1 MPLRRRRGRLLQRR
15 CERRKGRRVGRCV
28 RREHEGEQRRRDE
41 EHERDHADGHHTRTQ
56 HVDPRRKRHHRQ
68 PKARADH
75 VGCELAPPA
84 RAMRTVRL
92 WRQQRVQRALDVL
105 REQERVQR
113 AVEDIAQQVHRPV
126 QQRQRWPE
134 GVVHPHDVAAA
145 VRHRHRAARG
155 GERGDGGGRE
165 STGQARG
172 CVSGGTATEESRLGI
187 QARHAHSSET
197 TRTIGNDH
205 TSVTPRSVPMASSGP
220 PAETASSM
228 P

>member
-41 EHERDHADGHHTRTQ
+41 EHECDHADGHHTRAQ
-56 HVDPRRKRHHRQ
+56 HIDPRRKRHHRQ
-68 PKARADH
+68 SKARADH

-113 AVEDIAQQVHRPV
+113 AVEDIAQQVPHPV
-126 QQRQRWPE
+126 QQRQRWSE

-155 GERGDGGGRE
+155 GGRGRRWERE
-165 STGQARG
+165 STGQERG
-172 CVSGGTATEESRLGI
+172 CVSGGAGLRRRAGLAFRPG
-187 QARHAHSSET
+187 
-197 TRTIGNDH
+197 TRT
-205 TSVTPRSVPMASSGP
+205 VPRPPGP
-220 PAETASSM
+220 SAMTRQA
-228 P
+228 

>member
-56 HVDPRRKRHHRQ
+56 HIDPRRKRHHRQ
-68 PKARADH
+68 SKARADH

-155 GERGDGGGRE
+155 GGRGRRWEREHRPSAWVREQWHGYGGE
-165 STGQARG
+165 QAW
-172 CVSGGTATEESRLGI
+172 
-187 QARHAHSSET
+187 H
-197 TRTIGNDH
+197 
-205 TSVTPRSVPMASSGP
+205 SGP
-220 PAETASSM
+220 ARAQFRDHQDHRQ
-228 P
+228 